1 MQLILT
7 LIVIVYLVGIG
18 VALSPTV
25 QAKWNNGSAS
35 EFVADVAH
43 ELPSAAAWPARAYH
57 SIADRG

>member
-1 MQLILT
+1 MRLILS

-35 EFVADVAH
+35 EFVAGVAQ
-43 ELPSAAAWPARAYH
+43 ELPDAAAWPVRAH
-57 SIADRG
+57 RSIADHG